1 MSRGGACTMTMGG
14 VMYAA
19 AVRWTIGAL
28 PSSDVRPKADRAKD
42 HGCDKDFIATP
53 KLPDGAGEAFA
64 NNDAAILNAPALA
77 FIFEAPMGAPV
88 ETGR

>member
-1 MSRGGACTMTMGG
+1 
-14 VMYAA
+14 MYAA
-19 AVRWTIGAL
+19 AVRWTIAAL
-28 PSSDVRPKADRAKD
+28 PSSDVKPKADRAKD
-42 HGCDKDFIATP
+42 HGCDKDFMATP

-64 NNDAAILNAPALA
+64 NGDAAISNAPALA